1 MLISLAVKLQEK
13 RHACRVICIAN
24 KGDLC
29 FQAKNQGIK
38 IASIEQISGFSLRA
52 LWRLC
57 QLVKAENPDILHLHN
72 GRAII
77 YGAIAGKILG
87 IPCVF
92 TRHGSGVLV
101 TSKWLWAIINVVVAI
116 SQQAKNEMIRQNPC
130 LKAGKVHVIING
142 VNIKDYETFNRT
154 IKPSILTV
162 GHVARLSAEKDQ
174 ATLLRSFAIVVQSL
188 AGCSVRLVIAGD
200 GPEKVRLKI
209 LAQEL
214 GISAYVEFLGFRE
227 DIPMIV
233 NSLDVFVLSSL
244 TEGISLT
251 LLEAMAASKPIVATD
266 VGGNPEVVIDGKTG
280 FLVPA
285 QNPQV
290 MADKI
295 LAILND
301 PDLAQR
307 MGMAG
312 HQRVEQI
319 FSLDCMTE
327 AYEKV
332 YQEVL
337 S

>member
-1 MLISLAVKLQEK
+1 MLISLAVRLQDNG
-13 RHACRVICIAN
+13 HSSRVICVAN

-29 FQAKNQGIK
+29 LLAENKGVK
-38 IASIEQISGFSLRA
+38 IASVEQIKGFSLRA

-57 QLVKAENPDILHLHN
+57 QLVKAERPDILHLHN
-72 GRAII
+72 GRALI

-101 TSKWLWAIINVVVAI
+101 TSRWLWAIVNVVVAI
-116 SQQAKNEMIRQNPC
+116 SQQAKDEMIRQNPC
-130 LKAGKVHVIING
+130 LKEGKVHVILNG
-142 VNIKDYETFNRT
+142 INIKDYEAVNRT
-154 IKPSILTV
+154 IKPAILTV
-162 GHVARLSAEKDQ
+162 GHVARLSGEKDQ
-174 ATLLRSFAIVVQSL
+174 TTLLRSFAIVIQRL
-188 AGCSVRLVIAGD
+188 AGRSVRLVIAGD
-200 GPEKVRLKI
+200 GPEKVGLEI
-209 LAQEL
+209 LAQKL

-227 DIPMIV
+227 DIPAIV

-280 FLVPA
+280 FLVAA

-301 PDLAQR
+301 PALAQR

-312 HQRVEQI
+312 RQRVGQI
-319 FSLDCMTE
+319 FSLDCMTD

-332 YQEVL
+332 YQEIFR
-337 S
+337 